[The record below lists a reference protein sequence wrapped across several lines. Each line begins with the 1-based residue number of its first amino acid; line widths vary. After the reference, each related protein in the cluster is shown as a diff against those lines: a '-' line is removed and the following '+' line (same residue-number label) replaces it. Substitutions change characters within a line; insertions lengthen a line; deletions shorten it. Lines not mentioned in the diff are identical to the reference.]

1 MSPGRVRTCDGWRA
15 ALRAPAP
22 GPTGGAQGGQRTSA
36 VCEYRRAGQRDP
48 LGAEMGARWV
58 KRHCSRHA
66 YLIAPPVTPSTTR
79 RFDRGWHL
87 DDVRQSERLSR
98 RPGRRL
104 HGRVVNSYTRP
115 KAPPTRLVKGLCG
128 PPHVLRERAI
138 RAGLRLVIHRVVH
151 SPLIQYGLGGAEPNA
166 RTVERNESRCSYR

>member
-22 GPTGGAQGGQRTSA
+22 RPTSCAQGGQRTSA

-79 RFDRGWHL
+79 SDSTGAGTSMTCGKVSAYHA
-87 DDVRQSERLSR
+87 VPAVASTAGLSTATHGRRRR
-98 RPGRRL
+98 RPGSPRDYADLRMYCE
-104 HGRVVNSYTRP
+104 REP
-115 KAPPTRLVKGLCG
+115 FALVCG
-128 PPHVLRERAI
+128 W
-138 RAGLRLVIHRVVH
+138 
-151 SPLIQYGLGGAEPNA
+151 
-166 RTVERNESRCSYR
+166 